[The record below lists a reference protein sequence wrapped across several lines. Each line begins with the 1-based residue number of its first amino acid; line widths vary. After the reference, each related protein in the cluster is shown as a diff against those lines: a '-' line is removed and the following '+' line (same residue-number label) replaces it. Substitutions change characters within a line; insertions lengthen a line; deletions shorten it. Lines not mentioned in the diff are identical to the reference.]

1 MTTAQQNLLAAV
13 SIETN
18 KIEEQ
23 IKLFNETIEANE
35 QEENNGN

>member
-18 KIEEQ
+18 KIEKQ
-23 IKLFNETIEANE
+23 IKLFKETIEANE

>member
-18 KIEEQ
+18 KIEKQ